1 MTDAV
6 IAPPTELL
14 AELGD
19 LKRIRAAD
27 RPGSLAEQGF
37 LRAWG
42 ALVAGVDP
50 AAVALH
56 ETARALAATRLS
68 AIDAEVLCAG
78 GMCPRSAAALL
89 RRTVRDIAEDAELVG
104 AEALAQAADSRSQ
117 ASDPPA
123 FAVLLCN
130 QPRAGATAPGRPRL
144 VLEPGE
150 SHGDHCFMVAVYAVL
165 LSPGYEAE
173 PGACF
178 LAGLSHHLHNAG
190 LPDAGFAGEATLG
203 AELEPLMV
211 AFRERALTQLD
222 RPLRERARVAARH
235 ALEIETAQ
243 GRAVVAADV
252 LDRVLQM
259 RHFQRTADFTLDQAL
274 DDLELVHAGPLQA
287 YGNATVAAAGLR

>member
-68 AIDAEVLCAG
+68 AIDAEVLCGG
-78 GMCPRSAAALL
+78 GMCPRSADALL
-89 RRTVRDIAEDAELVG
+89 RHTVRDIAEDAELVG
-104 AEALAQAADSRSQ
+104 AEALAQAVAGGSQ

-165 LSPGYEAE
+165 LSPGYDAE

-211 AFRERALTQLD
+211 AYRERALTQLD
-222 RPLRERARVAARH
+222 RQLRERARTAARH
-235 ALEIETAQ
+235 ALEIETAE

>member
-1 MTDAV
+1 MIDAV

-14 AELGD
+14 GELGD

-27 RPGSLAEQGF
+27 RLGSLAEQGF
-37 LRAWG
+37 LRAWA
-42 ALVAGVDP
+42 ALVAGADP

-78 GMCPRSAAALL
+78 GMSSRRAAALL
-89 RRTVRDIAEDAELVG
+89 RRTVRDVADDAELVG
-104 AEALAQAADSRSQ
+104 AEALAQAVATRSQ
-117 ASDPPA
+117 AGDPPA
-123 FAVLLCN
+123 FAVVLCK

-165 LSPGYEAE
+165 LSSGYDAE

-203 AELEPLMV
+203 PELEPLMV

-222 RPLRERARVAARH
+222 RPLRERARAAARH
-235 ALEIETAQ
+235 ALEIETAE

-259 RHFQRTADFTLDQAL
+259 RHFQRTAAFTLDQAL
-274 DDLELVHAGPLQA
+274 DELELVHAGPLQA
-287 YGNATVAAAGLR
+287 YGNATLTAAGLR

>member
-37 LRAWG
+37 LRAWS

-68 AIDAEVLCAG
+68 AIDAAVLCAG
-78 GMCPRSAAALL
+78 GMSSRSAAALL
-89 RRTVRDIAEDAELVG
+89 RRTVRDIAEDAELEG
-104 AEALAQAADSRSQ
+104 AEALAQAVASGFQ

-165 LSPGYEAE
+165 LAPGYGAE

-211 AFRERALTQLD
+211 AYRERALTQLD
-222 RPLRERARVAARH
+222 GPLRERARAAARH
-235 ALEIETAQ
+235 ALEIETAE

-274 DDLELVHAGPLQA
+274 DDLELVHAGPLQV